1 MVNLTSHGF
10 WPAGLPTTCGGD
22 SACSLEGRTI
32 NEVAKTAFTV
42 PLGTLFVVLLT
53 GCVASQT
60 QQPTTMLPAID
71 RLLTLGDIQVAQ
83 EHLRAFG
90 FNPWP
95 VTGIFP
101 AETQAAVRA
110 YQAREG
116 LPVTG
121 LLDRATRRELLPGF
135 DSDRRF

>member
-1 MVNLTSHGF
+1 MRLYRGVLGWLMVG
-10 WPAGLPTTCGGD
+10 
-22 SACSLEGRTI
+22 
-32 NEVAKTAFTV
+32 
-42 PLGTLFVVLLT
+42 LLT
-53 GCVASQT
+53 GCVASQP
-60 QQPTTMLPAID
+60 QQPTTVQPATD
-71 RLLTLGDIQVAQ
+71 RLLTPGDIQVAQ

-90 FNPWP
+90 FDPGP
-95 VTGIFP
+95 VNGVFT

-135 DSDRRF
+135 DQRLIP

>member
-1 MVNLTSHGF
+1 MVG
-10 WPAGLPTTCGGD
+10 
-22 SACSLEGRTI
+22 
-32 NEVAKTAFTV
+32 
-42 PLGTLFVVLLT
+42 LLT
-53 GCVASQT
+53 GCVASQP
-60 QQPTTMLPAID
+60 QQPTTVQPATD
-71 RLLTLGDIQVAQ
+71 RLLTPGDIQVAQ

-90 FNPWP
+90 FDPGP
-95 VTGIFP
+95 VNGVFT

-135 DSDRRF
+135 DQRLIP